1 MLPATEERIDVIVE
15 VDVSRAMKELVP
27 NSGQKELELD
37 ISVIEFELYPYAFGM
52 SIWTRIPC

>member
-27 NSGQKELELD
+27 NSGQKEVELE
-37 ISVIEFELYPYAFGM
+37 ISAIDFELYPYAFGM
-52 SIWTRIPC
+52 SICQRFT